1 MVAHALEVALEVLP
15 LDDYRATAVIGVKT
29 ERISL
34 EEVLIEEQ
42 DHMMLFVVDQTKWT
56 HATWF

>member
-15 LDDYRATAVIGVKT
+15 LDDYRATAVIGVEA

-34 EEVLIEEQ
+34 KEVLIQEQ
-42 DHMMLFVVDQTKWT
+42 DHMVVLIVDE
-56 HATWF
+56 AEGANASRL